1 MDSGRSGVLAWEN
14 LWIRRMGVA
23 ALVGS
28 LLALLG
34 FFLLQSSIGGDAN
47 FEGLREAH
55 DSSTQVSLSG
65 LATGIGYVLLA
76 APLFFL
82 FKAVQQ
88 RSPRVRNQ
96 LIGLAILGP
105 LLLGVS
111 GALLAAGTQQ
121 AANTYLDGN
130 GPLTSQEVKE
140 TATECNEE
148 RKENGA
154 KQFAEDFES
163 SAGAKATQACLA
175 KKGEEAKASNAIK
188 DSGLITL
195 GQFTGLAGG
204 LTLVIALFY
213 TGLWAMRTGLLS
225 RFWGS
230 LAMAVG
236 VAALIGLTPLALLWF
251 FYLGLLLVGIL
262 PGGRPPAWA
271 AGEAIPWPTPGQKI
285 AADLDPGEDE
295 ALGPEQP
302 EADGHPDAPRE
313 PPRKRKQRD

>member
-1 MDSGRSGVLAWEN
+1 MDTGRRGVLAWED
-14 LWIRRMGVA
+14 LWIRRVGVA

-34 FFLLQSSIGGDAN
+34 FVLLQSSIGGDAN

-55 DSSTQVSLSG
+55 DSSTQISLSG
-65 LATGIGYVLLA
+65 LATGIGYILLA

-130 GPLTSQEVKE
+130 PTLTSQEVKE
-140 TATECNEE
+140 TAKECNEE

-175 KKGEEAKASNAIK
+175 KKGEEAKASNAIT

-213 TGLWAMRTGLLS
+213 TGLWSMRTGLLS

-230 LAMAVG
+230 LGMAVG

-295 ALGPEQP
+295 PLGPDQP
-302 EADGHPDAPRE
+302 EADGPPDAPRD